1 MMETW
6 TGGHIQPIFARINR
20 SATTY
25 ARHNVILCEDKKVDI
40 VVEIIKDTGLLAA
53 DCSKWRKKNEA
64 NKTWTSVQ
72 THFKKAA
79 KNLKFQ
85 QSTFSGGFAN
95 AVQQT
100 SNLAVDTI

>member
-1 MMETW
+1 METW

-53 DCSKWRKKNEA
+53 DCSSGERR
-64 NKTWTSVQ
+64 TRQ
-72 THFKKAA
+72 TRP
-79 KNLKFQ
+79 
-85 QSTFSGGFAN
+85 G
-95 AVQQT
+95 
-100 SNLAVDTI
+100 LASRNISKRQ